1 MSLFSMLDT
10 FTGSYRDVRQQT
22 PPNIYTDTKWQ
33 GISSQKTV
41 ILLFTWVVDTGVEG
55 TDIMA
60 CDFQIPVIRLILSS
74 IDK

>member
-1 MSLFSMLDT
+1 MLDT
-10 FTGSYRDVRQQT
+10 FTGSYRDVRQPT
-22 PPNIYTDTKWQ
+22 LNIYTDTKWQ

-41 ILLFTWVVDTGVEG
+41 VLLFSRVVHTGTKG
-55 TDIMA
+55 TDVMA

>member
-1 MSLFSMLDT
+1 MLLFSMPNT
-10 FTGSYRDVRQQT
+10 FTGSYRDVMQLT

-33 GISSQKTV
+33 GISSWKTV
-41 ILLFTWVVDTGVEG
+41 ILLFTWVVDTGVKG

-60 CDFQIPVIRLILSS
+60 CDFQIPVIKLILSS